1 MRPTLAARLLLAASC
16 VAFVGC
22 GDDPEPADLND
33 ATLGVQDAGTRPLD
47 EDSVDDYLAALKD
60 LRESG
65 LGPKTGLGDDAS
77 DVEAM
82 ASGFAMKEEWEDV
95 LDEHDLDGKS
105 FMAIHV
111 GLVKA
116 FGRMML
122 DEKNVEIEA
131 QQQEAYEKMKEAM
144 GEEAARKMLDA
155 QKQALGAAA
164 GMFGDV
170 PPEHVE
176 LVKGMREEL
185 EAAWQSN

>member
-1 MRPTLAARLLLAASC
+1 MRPNPTASLLLAASA
-16 VAFVGC
+16 VALVGC
-22 GDDPEPADLND
+22 GDDPAPADLSD
-33 ATLGVQDAGTRPLD
+33 ATAGVQNAGTRALD
-47 EDSVDDYLAALKD
+47 EDSVNDYLAALKD

-65 LGPKTGLGDDAS
+65 LGPNTELGDDAS
-77 DVEAM
+77 GVEAM
-82 ASGFAMKEEWEDV
+82 ASGFAMKGEWEDV
-95 LDEHDLDGKS
+95 LDDHDLDGPS

-111 GLVKA
+111 GLAKA

-122 DEKNVEIEA
+122 DEKNGEIEA

-144 GEEAARKMLDA
+144 GEEAAQKMLDA
-155 QKQALGAAA
+155 QKQALGQAA

-176 LVKGMREEL
+176 LVREMREEI